1 MMTSWPKFAVV
12 VVGVLLA
19 LTACSGPA
27 DQVAQFAKQAAA
39 AEQSA
44 AAGTELFRAG
54 KALQPE
60 ISTLFQDSMKEL
72 TSAQQGLAQLQATG
86 QEATTMQHTAL
97 TAVRNATDALLAAQ
111 RELDRGALSAHTA
124 KELRSAA
131 AALKKAESP

>member
-19 LTACSGPA
+19 LTACSSPA
-27 DQVAQFAKQAAA
+27 DQVAQFAKQAAS

-72 TSAQQGLAQLQATG
+72 TSAEQGLAQLQATG
-86 QEATTMQHTAL
+86 HEAALQHRAL
-97 TAVRNATDALLAAQ
+97 TAVRDATDALLRAQ
-111 RELDRGALSAHTA
+111 RELD
-124 KELRSAA
+124 
-131 AALKKAESP
+131 